1 MFETLIFILV
11 VIALGAP
18 GLIVSMIGRQEP
30 SSSAATEQA
39 PEPQG
44 RPVPQ

>member
-1 MFETLIFILV
+1 MFETLIFIIV

-18 GLIVSMIGRQEP
+18 GLIVSMIGREEP
-30 SSSAATEQA
+30 TSSPVTGKA

-44 RPVPQ
+44 QPVSQ

>member
-1 MFETLIFILV
+1 MFETIIFIVV

-18 GLIVSMIGRQEP
+18 GLIVSLIGREEP
-30 SSSAATEQA
+30 SSSPVTGQS

-44 RPVPQ
+44 RLVSR